1 MPSEVKITTKR
12 SNLLS
17 TLDFRL
23 STLDYRLS
31 TIDYQLF
38 LSIMKKIIT
47 TFMIVAIVI
56 SVTMYQ
62 KSQSGVTPKIANI
75 ELIEVNGS
83 LQHDAM
89 ENLIAPY
96 KAEKEESMSVIIG
109 ESEETITVGKPE
121 SKLTNLIADILLTE
135 ARKYI
140 ADTDMAVTNIG
151 GIRRPLY
158 EGNITI
164 GDVFEI
170 LPFDNSLLVFEYK
183 GSDILALADAIAQ
196 KGGESISGMSLT
208 INGEKAE
215 NVKINGQPID
225 SAKIYKVV
233 TTDYLS
239 WGNDQLEPL
248 ANYINSTPLNMMMR
262 DAMFDYV
269 TCATINNQKISA
281 KTDNRIII
289 NQ

>member
-1 MPSEVKITTKR
+1 
-12 SNLLS
+12 
-17 TLDFRL
+17 
-23 STLDYRLS
+23 
-31 TIDYQLF
+31 
-38 LSIMKKIIT
+38 MKKIIT
-47 TFMIVAIVI
+47 TFIIVAIVI
-56 SVTMYQ
+56 SITMYHN
-62 KSQSGVTPKIANI
+62 SQSEVTPKIANI

-208 INGEKAE
+208 INGKKAE

-225 SAKIYKVV
+225 SAKTYKVV

-289 NQ
+289 KQ

>member
-1 MPSEVKITTKR
+1 
-12 SNLLS
+12 
-17 TLDFRL
+17 
-23 STLDYRLS
+23 
-31 TIDYQLF
+31 
-38 LSIMKKIIT
+38 MKKIIT
-47 TFMIVAIVI
+47 TFIIVAIVI
-56 SVTMYQ
+56 SITMYHN
-62 KSQSGVTPKIANI
+62 SQSEVTPKIANI

-269 TCATINNQKISA
+269 TCATINNQKISV

-289 NQ
+289 KQ

>member
-1 MPSEVKITTKR
+1 
-12 SNLLS
+12 
-17 TLDFRL
+17 
-23 STLDYRLS
+23 
-31 TIDYQLF
+31 
-38 LSIMKKIIT
+38 
-47 TFMIVAIVI
+47 MISA
-56 SVTMYQ
+56 TMYHN
-62 KSQSGVTPKIANI
+62 SQSEVTPKIANI

-183 GSDILALADAIAQ
+183 GSDLLSLADAIAK

-215 NVKINGQPID
+215 NVKINGLPID

-269 TCATINNQKISA
+269 TCATINDQKISA

-289 NQ
+289 TNEK

>member
-1 MPSEVKITTKR
+1 MI
-12 SNLLS
+12 
-17 TLDFRL
+17 
-23 STLDYRLS
+23 
-31 TIDYQLF
+31 
-38 LSIMKKIIT
+38 SI
-47 TFMIVAIVI
+47 
-56 SVTMYQ
+56 TMYHN
-62 KSQSGVTPKIANI
+62 SQSEVTPKIANI

-96 KAEKEESMSVIIG
+96 KAEKEVSMSVIIG

-215 NVKINGQPID
+215 NVKINGQHID

-289 NQ
+289 KQ

>member
-1 MPSEVKITTKR
+1 
-12 SNLLS
+12 
-17 TLDFRL
+17 
-23 STLDYRLS
+23 
-31 TIDYQLF
+31 
-38 LSIMKKIIT
+38 MKKIIT
-47 TFMIVAIVI
+47 TFIIVAIVI
-56 SVTMYQ
+56 SITMYHN
-62 KSQSGVTPKIANI
+62 SQSEVTPKIANI

-269 TCATINNQKISA
+269 TCATINEQKISA

-289 NQ
+289 TNEK

>member
-1 MPSEVKITTKR
+1 
-12 SNLLS
+12 
-17 TLDFRL
+17 
-23 STLDYRLS
+23 
-31 TIDYQLF
+31 
-38 LSIMKKIIT
+38 MKKIIT
-47 TFMIVAIVI
+47 TFIIVAIVI

-62 KSQSGVTPKIANI
+62 KSQSEVTPKIANI

-96 KAEKEESMSVIIG
+96 KAKKEDSMSVIIG

-208 INGEKAE
+208 INGKKAE

-289 NQ
+289 KQ

>member
-1 MPSEVKITTKR
+1 
-12 SNLLS
+12 
-17 TLDFRL
+17 
-23 STLDYRLS
+23 
-31 TIDYQLF
+31 
-38 LSIMKKIIT
+38 
-47 TFMIVAIVI
+47 MIVAIVI